1 MVTFDGRV
9 RITDICLDFQ
19 IREVTEA
26 DRTSIPTN
34 WPYKSPEVLMGTN
47 PGKAADV
54 YSWGAT
60 VYEVRPNKTPFEL
73 KAMTTA

>member
-34 WPYKSPEVLMGTN
+34 WPYKS
-47 PGKAADV
+47 
-54 YSWGAT
+54 SWGPILEKRRMFIHGALL
-60 VYEVRPNKTPFEL
+60 YMRYDPIKL
-73 KAMTTA
+73 RSS